1 MITQLLWWGDSM
13 SEIRSS
19 LMDTIGPLIALAI
32 GIAVIALIAA
42 MSIIGATNSAN
53 LISATLQIGQFMA
66 LIGLAIGLAAFLK
79 ILQSI

>member
-1 MITQLLWWGDSM
+1 M
-13 SEIRSS
+13 SEIRNS

-42 MSIIGATNSAN
+42 MSIIGAQNSAN
-53 LISATLQIGQFMA
+53 LVSATVQIGQFMA

-79 ILQSI
+79 ILASI